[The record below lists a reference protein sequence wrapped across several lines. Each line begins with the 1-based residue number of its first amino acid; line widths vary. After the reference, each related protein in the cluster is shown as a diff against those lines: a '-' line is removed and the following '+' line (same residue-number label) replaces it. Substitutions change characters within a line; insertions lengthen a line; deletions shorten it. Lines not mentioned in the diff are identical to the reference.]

1 MRALIGVTQY
11 LHLTFIEH
19 IFLCGD
25 LTVCQSFVDLITCIN
40 NGLHVFIE
48 LVLLVVL
55 GDLELRRQF
64 ALREDRL
71 YQRSGSLHKQCPR
84 VSDQTS
90 VVSPT
95 DQARERERRVELR
108 LSGSGVV
115 ERLSQS
121 LISGFDVRTILQES
135 CRYTGTETFGQF
147 VRTPRTTGDLLRRLT
162 KQFAKLAL
170 CR

>member
-11 LHLTFIEH
+11 LHLSLIQH
-19 IFLCGD
+19 IFLRRD
-25 LTVCQSFVDLITCIN
+25 LTVCQSFVDLITGVN
-40 NGLHVFIE
+40 NGLHIFIE

-84 VSDQTS
+84 ISNQTS

-108 LSGSGVV
+108 LSGSGVI

-121 LISGFDVRTILQES
+121 LVGGFDIRTVLQES
-135 CRYTGTETFGQF
+135 SRYTGTETLRQF
-147 VRTPRTTGDLLRRLT
+147 VRTPRTTSDLLRRLT

>member
-11 LHLTFIEH
+11 LHLTFIQH
-19 IFLCGD
+19 IFLCRD
-25 LTVCQSFVDLITCIN
+25 LAVCQSFVDLITGVN
-40 NGLHVFIE
+40 NGLHIFIE

-84 VSDQTS
+84 ISNQTS
-90 VVSPT
+90 VVGPT

-108 LSGSGVV
+108 LSGSGVI

-121 LISGFDVRTILQES
+121 LVSGFDIRTVLQES
-135 CRYTGTETFGQF
+135 SRYTGTETLRQF
-147 VRTPRTTGDLLRRLT
+147 VRTPRTTSNLLRRLT

>member
-11 LHLTFIEH
+11 LHLTLIQH

-25 LTVCQSFVDLITCIN
+25 LTVCQSFVDLITGIN
-40 NGLHVFIE
+40 NGLHIFIE

-71 YQRSGSLHKQCPR
+71 YQRSRSLHEQCPR
-84 VSDQTS
+84 ISNQTS

-95 DQARERERRVELR
+95 DQA
-108 LSGSGVV
+108 
-115 ERLSQS
+115 
-121 LISGFDVRTILQES
+121 
-135 CRYTGTETFGQF
+135 
-147 VRTPRTTGDLLRRLT
+147 
-162 KQFAKLAL
+162 
-170 CR
+170 